1 MRFSLVNPQCPGC
14 PCTFASSADLRSIL
28 VETTPDGNLS
38 EIICSALRTRRA
50 ARLYFFWFFLKG
62 IRCRRFASPVPEI
75 SFGPAQRPRE
85 AAARALRRREDRR
98 GRYSVR
104 PQRRRRARIATVTTR
119 RSRLASSS
127 TRRCAS
133 RTRALVP
140 LAQGGERRYHTS
152 MSAQLKHKVPGSDA
166 MVSITAHVPEDAV
179 SAGLLGTE
187 RIGHGA
193 RIRDDGLIATIGYVV
208 QEAEHVWIGTR
219 STVVPGFV
227 IGYDFDSGFALV
239 KPTLPLH
246 GRSIELGSAASLRVG
261 DAVAVMSSGGN
272 TQVIEA
278 RIVAKQEFAGRWEY
292 VLDQAVFTAP
302 PHDSWSGAALVD
314 SEGRLCGLGSLV
326 ISGFEVNGAS
336 TMVNMFVPIDLLVPI
351 VDEMCAHGRRL
362 TPPRPWLG
370 MLIHD
375 DQQDLTVVGV
385 YRNCPAD
392 KAGLRP
398 GDIIV
403 GIDDEPVVGLANM
416 FRRVWSLG
424 SAGVDVSLN
433 VLRNTEKM
441 QLKVHSGD
449 RAGFQRKG
457 TLQ

>member
-1 MRFSLVNPQCPGC
+1 M
-14 PCTFASSADLRSIL
+14 
-28 VETTPDGNLS
+28 S
-38 EIICSALRTRRA
+38 E
-50 ARLYFFWFFLKG
+50 
-62 IRCRRFASPVPEI
+62 
-75 SFGPAQRPRE
+75 
-85 AAARALRRREDRR
+85 
-98 GRYSVR
+98 
-104 PQRRRRARIATVTTR
+104 
-119 RSRLASSS
+119 
-127 TRRCAS
+127 
-133 RTRALVP
+133 
-140 LAQGGERRYHTS
+140 
-152 MSAQLKHKVPGSDA
+152 QLKHKVPGVDA

-187 RIGHGA
+187 RIGHGV

-208 QEAEHVWIGTR
+208 QEAEDVWIGTR

-246 GRSIELGSAASLRVG
+246 GRSMELGSADALRVG
-261 DAVAVMSSGGN
+261 DAVAVMSSGAN
-272 TQVIEA
+272 TQVLEA
-278 RIVAKQEFAGRWEY
+278 HVVAKQEFAGRWEY
-292 VLDQAVFTAP
+292 VLDQAVFTTP

-362 TPPRPWLG
+362 SPPRPWLG
-370 MLIHD
+370 MLVHD

-398 GDIIV
+398 GDVIV

-424 SAGVDVSLN
+424 SAGVEVP
-433 VLRNTEKM
+433 
-441 QLKVHSGD
+441 LKVMRNAKKMELTVRSGD
-449 RAGFQRKG
+449 RTGFQRKG

>member
-1 MRFSLVNPQCPGC
+1 
-14 PCTFASSADLRSIL
+14 
-28 VETTPDGNLS
+28 
-38 EIICSALRTRRA
+38 
-50 ARLYFFWFFLKG
+50 
-62 IRCRRFASPVPEI
+62 
-75 SFGPAQRPRE
+75 
-85 AAARALRRREDRR
+85 
-98 GRYSVR
+98 
-104 PQRRRRARIATVTTR
+104 
-119 RSRLASSS
+119 
-127 TRRCAS
+127 
-133 RTRALVP
+133 
-140 LAQGGERRYHTS
+140 

-272 TQVIEA
+272 TQLIEG

-362 TPPRPWLG
+362 APPRPWLG
-370 MLIHD
+370 MLVHD

-398 GDIIV
+398 GDVIV

-424 SAGVDVSLN
+424 SAGVEVP
-433 VLRNTEKM
+433 
-441 QLKVHSGD
+441 LKVMRNAKKVDLTVRSGD